1 MAKAKRLLIGSHR
14 SSSGKS
20 ATVLGLALNLQ
31 AQGFTVAYGKPLG
44 TFTTQ
49 TLPDFAE
56 PMEADVVFITQT
68 LGLTKDLICPTLVNL
83 DKNSVQQRLLGVDR
97 RNYGAELQC
106 YLSYTNADL
115 VLVEAPANTAEGA
128 LFGLSLRQMAEALDA
143 PILLV
148 ARYQSLLVVD
158 HILIAKKRLG
168 DRLIGAVINDIPQDQ
183 YADALR
189 LIPPYLKA
197 EGIPV
202 LAILPENRILRS
214 VSVAELVNLLEA
226 TVLLCPDYIN
236 LAEVMIE
243 DLKIGAMDVN
253 SALLFFRQ
261 SHNKAVVT
269 GSSRVDLQLAALET
283 STNCL
288 FLTGTPYVS
297 EEVKHRAQELG
308 VPVVAVNKDTLT
320 TVGIIESSL
329 GHVRLQEGIKVDII
343 RLMMREY
350 FDFELLKQIL
360 DLPPKHSA

>member
-1 MAKAKRLLIGSHR
+1 MAKAKQLIIGSHR

-20 ATVLGLALNLQ
+20 ATVLGIALNLQ
-31 AQGFTVAYGKPLG
+31 AQGLRIAYGKPLG
-44 TFTTQ
+44 TFTTL
-49 TLPDFAE
+49 TLPDSAE
-56 PMEADVVFITQT
+56 PLEADVAFITQT
-68 LGLTKDLICPTLVNL
+68 LGLSKELICPTLVNL
-83 DKNSVQQRLLGVDR
+83 DKTSVQKRLLGEDQ
-97 RNYGAELQC
+97 RNYGAELQS
-106 YLSYTNADL
+106 YLSYTNADM

-128 LFGLSLRQMAEALDA
+128 LFGLSLRQMSEALDA

-168 DRLIGAVINDIPQDQ
+168 DRLIGTVINDIPQDE
-183 YADALR
+183 YDDAVR

-202 LAILPENRILRS
+202 FAILPENRILRS
-214 VSVAELVNLLEA
+214 VSVSELVHLLEA
-226 TVLLCPDYIN
+226 SVMICPEYIN

-261 SHNKAVVT
+261 AHNKAVVT
-269 GSSRVDLQLAALET
+269 GSNRVDLQLAALET

-343 RLMMREY
+343 RLMMQEY
-350 FDFELLKQIL
+350 FNFDLLRQIL
-360 DLPPKHSA
+360 GLQPKHSA